1 MLTHELI
8 EKCSNSNEIL
18 FSEFIHDLSKISYIF
33 DSEKLTF
40 SDIELIR
47 KIVRKYILALLMK
60 NNLKYLFFSKLQK
73 QSLLLIMKN
82 YLISELGLIL
92 ESLKHYQN
100 KNIND
105 NILYQELEYVINKT
119 ENKIKLIQNKNI
131 SSPYKVFRAT
141 D

>member
-33 DSEKLTF
+33 DSDKLTF

-47 KIVRKYILALLMK
+47 KIVRQYILALLMK

-73 QSLLLIMKN
+73 
-82 YLISELGLIL
+82 
-92 ESLKHYQN
+92 
-100 KNIND
+100 
-105 NILYQELEYVINKT
+105 
-119 ENKIKLIQNKNI
+119 IK
-131 SSPYKVFRAT
+131 
-141 D
+141 

>member
-33 DSEKLTF
+33 ESEKLTY

-73 QSLLLIMKN
+73 QS
-82 YLISELGLIL
+82 
-92 ESLKHYQN
+92 
-100 KNIND
+100 
-105 NILYQELEYVINKT
+105 
-119 ENKIKLIQNKNI
+119 
-131 SSPYKVFRAT
+131 
-141 D
+141 

>member
-8 EKCSNSNEIL
+8 EKCSNSNEII

-73 QSLLLIMKN
+73 QS
-82 YLISELGLIL
+82 
-92 ESLKHYQN
+92 
-100 KNIND
+100 
-105 NILYQELEYVINKT
+105 
-119 ENKIKLIQNKNI
+119 
-131 SSPYKVFRAT
+131 
-141 D
+141 